1 MSENWEEEEEEV
13 FHNIQVKVLMVG
25 DSGVGKTSLLL
36 RYAQDAFNESYIT
49 TIGID
54 FKTKYLDVGD
64 KRVKLQI
71 WDTAG
76 QERFRTI
83 TTSYFRGAQG
93 ILLCYDVGDR
103 NSFNSIGSWLEQIN
117 SHADEQVCVIICGTK
132 CEIER
137 EVTEEQGQALADQH
151 GYKFIECSA
160 RENINV
166 DAAFEAIAHEIVE
179 QWRLGEEED
188 NGKNA
193 GKGTSRGGNNSG
205 ALDVGR
211 KDAAAPEKKC
221 C

>member
-1 MSENWEEEEEEV
+1 MSENWEDEAEEA
-13 FHNIQVKVLMVG
+13 FHHCQVKVLMVG

-36 RYAQDAFNESYIT
+36 RYAQDEFNESYIT

-54 FKTKYLDVGD
+54 FKTKFLDVGE

-103 NSFNSIGSWLEQIN
+103 TSFNSIGTWLEQIN
-117 SHADEQVCVIICGTK
+117 SHADEQVVVIIVGTK
-132 CEIER
+132 CEMEH
-137 EVTEEQGQALADQH
+137 EVTEEQAKALASQH
-151 GYKFIECSA
+151 GYTHLECSA
-160 RENINV
+160 REDINV
-166 DAAFEAIAHEIVE
+166 VPVFEAIASEIVQ
-179 QWRLGEEED
+179 QWKLGDDSEEEEED
-188 NGKNA
+188 ADTGLN
-193 GKGTSRGGNNSG
+193 
-205 ALDVGR
+205 VGR
-211 KDAAAPEKKC
+211 TDNAEPKKKC

>member
-1 MSENWEEEEEEV
+1 MSENWDEEEEEV
-13 FHNIQVKVLMVG
+13 FHHIQVKVLMVG

-36 RYAQDAFNESYIT
+36 RYASNDFNESYIT

-54 FKTKYLDVGD
+54 FKTKFLDVGD

-93 ILLCYDVGDR
+93 ILLCYDVVDR

-117 SHADEQVCVIICGTK
+117 NHADQQVVVIIVGNK
-132 CEIER
+132 CEMVDER

-151 GYKFIECSA
+151 EYTFIECSA
-160 RENINV
+160 RDNV
-166 DAAFEAIAHEIVE
+166 NVVAAFEAIAHEIVE
-179 QWRLGEEED
+179 QWKLAEGDED
-188 NGKNA
+188 EDA
-193 GKGTSRGGNNSG
+193 ADDSG
-205 ALDVGR
+205 LDVGR
-211 KDAAAPEKKC
+211 KEPVEQKKC